1 MSSEPIFYSLTWERD
16 IECPL
21 IECTGVPC
29 TPINKD
35 FMGNYNITDLEEG
48 STYEIVLQGDTL
60 SGRSSSITVT
70 ATTLEAGERN
80 LMLINTYLQVYII
93 V

>member
-1 MSSEPIFYSLTWERD
+1 MD
-16 IECPL
+16 IECREDAMA
-21 IECTGVPC
+21 IECPAVHC
-29 TPINKD
+29 TLF

-60 SGRSSSITVT
+60 SGQSSSITVT

-80 LMLINTYLQVYII
+80 LMLINTYLQVFII